1 VTTIYTILL
10 NNLHV
15 SVPVELDPLI
25 TGLLLVRCETH
36 EERTGIFVSA
46 STARKMR
53 VANGVQRLVLVY
65 QGKLVV
71 MTHDSV
77 IKPRSH
83 CPGF

>member
-1 VTTIYTILL
+1 MD
-10 NNLHV
+10 V
-15 SVPVELDPLI
+15 SFPVEIYPLI
-25 TGLLLVRCETH
+25 TGLLLVRCKTH

-46 STARKMR
+46 RTARKMT
-53 VANGVQRLVLVY
+53 VANGAQRLVLVY

-77 IKPRSH
+77 IKPRSL